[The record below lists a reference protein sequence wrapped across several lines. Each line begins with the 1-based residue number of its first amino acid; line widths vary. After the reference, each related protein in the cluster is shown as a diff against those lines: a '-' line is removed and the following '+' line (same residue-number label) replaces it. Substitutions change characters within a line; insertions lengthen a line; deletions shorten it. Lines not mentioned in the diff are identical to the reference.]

1 MGPLT
6 LDVGTAA
13 PERGRRAARSCLTV
27 GYAPGDSGRAPPLVS
42 SVQRGPGGPP
52 RPQSTPLWAEGASQ
66 ISCSV
71 SLSTRNV
78 TLSAEICSPEARL
91 PTAAVRGR
99 T

>member
-6 LDVGTAA
+6 LDMGTAA
-13 PERGRRAARSCLTV
+13 PERGGRAGRTRLTV
-27 GYAPGDSGRAPPLVS
+27 GYAPGDSGRALPLVS

-66 ISCSV
+66 TRSGV
-71 SLSTRNV
+71 SLSMRNV

-91 PTAAVRGR
+91 PTAAVHGR
-99 T
+99 M